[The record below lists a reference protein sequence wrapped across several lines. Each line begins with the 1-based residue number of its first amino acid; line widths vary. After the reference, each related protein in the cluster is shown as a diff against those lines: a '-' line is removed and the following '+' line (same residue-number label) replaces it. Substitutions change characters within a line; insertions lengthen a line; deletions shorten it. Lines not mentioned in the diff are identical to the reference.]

1 MQVPKYTVIIL
12 KTMPIYLPFA
22 LLDGTSLIR
31 KYVGKSSLVNL
42 NLERKNLTGC
52 LLRMPV
58 ANEGISSQ
66 NIIILATGILGGMV
80 YPMFVGPNEQGNI
93 FTSKSRWYSLR
104 SHTR

>member
-1 MQVPKYTVIIL
+1 MSLSKIVSSIFPPLQVY
-12 KTMPIYLPFA
+12 PFA

-66 NIIILATGILGGMV
+66 NIIILATGILGGVV
-80 YPMFVGPNEQGNI
+80 YPMLTLSAQMNKE
-93 FTSKSRWYSLR
+93 TSSLA
-104 SHTR
+104 SPGGIA